1 MRHKLVHLTLKK
13 KSKLTEE
20 VSADPGCLRGPL
32 GREQEPM
39 LPVLRAL
46 GRQATGQRR
55 GDRGDGK
62 RAVRSGGGQVGEG
75 FPDEGT

>member
-20 VSADPGCLRGPL
+20 VSTDLRALQG
-32 GREQEPM
+32 GEQESK

-46 GRQATGQRR
+46 GWQATGQRR
-55 GDRGDGK
+55 G
-62 RAVRSGGGQVGEG
+62 
-75 FPDEGT
+75 